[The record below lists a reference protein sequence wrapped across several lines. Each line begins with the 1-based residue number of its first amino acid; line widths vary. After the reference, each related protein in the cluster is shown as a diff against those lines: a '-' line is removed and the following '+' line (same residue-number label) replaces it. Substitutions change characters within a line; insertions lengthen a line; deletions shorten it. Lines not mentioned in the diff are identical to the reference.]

1 MAKTLCDWSKKDI
14 EGKQVKTINY
24 GAINYGAINYG
35 AINYGARHEWHD
47 LKRISCGRRLSGAAL
62 L

>member
-14 EGKQVKTINY
+14 EGKQVKT
-24 GAINYGAINYG
+24 INYG